1 MAKSILIRPV
11 VSEKSQALAGTDNRY
26 AFVVAKDAN
35 KLTVARAIEEMYGFK
50 PTNVNTLI
58 VPGKT
63 RTRQRKGGVARGMK
77 AAYKKAYVTLAEGD
91 TIDFFNATDAAE

>member
-11 VSEKSQALAGTDNRY
+11 VSEKSQLLGASDNRY

-35 KLTVARAIEEMYGFK
+35 KLTIARAVEEMYGFK

-91 TIDFFNATDAAE
+91 TIDFFNANAAE